1 MWVRRIVF
9 VGLAL
14 IALGPTA
21 GAKSTRLVGSVA
33 SVTSSSLDVNTQSE
47 GTKSVRLNARTE
59 YMKWITQKPY
69 QSGEAAGFNA
79 LSVGRCVEVNLRS
92 ADSDEAKV
100 VWISTEPIGS
110 MGDPCHTFRK

>member
-1 MWVRRIVF
+1 MGIRRIVF

-14 IALGPTA
+14 IALGPSV
-21 GAKSTRLVGSVA
+21 GARSTRLVGAVA
-33 SVTSSSLDVNTQSE
+33 SVTSSTLDVNTQSE
-47 GTKSVRLNARTE
+47 GTKSVRLNARTA

-69 QSGEAAGFNA
+69 QSGETASFNA

-92 ADSDEAKV
+92 ADTEEAKI

-110 MGDPCHTFRK
+110 IGDPCHTFRK